1 MMSFDVK
8 SWFTS
13 IPLNKTIK
21 TILERIYDQRDINTN
36 IPTTIMQEML
46 LLCTKDAHFL
56 FENEV

>member
-21 TILERIYDQRDINTN
+21 TTLEGIYDRRDINTD